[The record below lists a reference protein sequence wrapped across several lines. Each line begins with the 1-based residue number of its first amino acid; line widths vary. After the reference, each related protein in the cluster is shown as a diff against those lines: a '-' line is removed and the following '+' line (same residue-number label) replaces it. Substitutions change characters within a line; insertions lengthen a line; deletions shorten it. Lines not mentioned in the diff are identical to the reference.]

1 MKKKESMMNSKKII
15 SSVSLT
21 TAILATGIISQEA
34 HADSVDTTTTTVS
47 QAQSQ
52 PVTAEQVASAKASYD
67 TNQEAQAQAQ
77 SVVDSKKQALE
88 TAKANTTAAQ
98 DAVAQAE
105 TVTAQATEVNIQSA
119 KEAIPTAEAKVQPA
133 KETVETAKTDV
144 TTKEVSQSQA
154 QEAVN
159 KAQGNVNQAQEAVD
173 EATQIQSEKQAAVDN
188 SAKEAEVAKQGVTNA
203 QATLAEK
210 TSKVSQAKQTVEIAK
225 QNDVNLE
232 ADTKEAEINVE
243 KADKAAQVA
252 KTAVDTAKVKADETA
267 QALKD
272 AEFNHPTHIVMS
284 DEFKQNLKYLL
295 FEAPKDDMSA
305 LSKAVDKVIDSEAAS
320 HKLNKA
326 YFDTFT
332 PDTTGVKYDVE
343 NLPLELQTELSQ
355 YMAYL
360 VNDVRAQLGQPKLV
374 VNTDAIKFASLVAA
388 KYDKNHDPFSGHD
401 MKAINEAAK
410 EMGYWY
416 SKKNTM
422 NPYENLAGGSINS
435 ALKLDDNGNSLY
447 KVGDKVEATKS
458 ELYQLIADN
467 IDNFLYEGERN
478 GSYGHAGSLI
488 TQPSL
493 GLAITLSHTD
503 QGFGEIP
510 MTETHVL
517 LVPEHDLVD
526 FNKKV
531 LDPSKNVP
539 DLVIPDKQ
547 AAEVADRA
555 AQAALVTAT
564 AQAQAAQTRFEQAK
578 ATYDALVATPRQTA
592 DAEAQLATA
601 KAELVNA
608 QTALTNAEQ
617 TLATVTASHA
627 DKVAALDMAKASRD
641 EAVNVLAAAQ
651 SKLAEANQELTQREV
666 ATTVAKAKLAELEQ
680 ALKDAE
686 QAVIDAKATYEQLVS
701 AKANLEAA
709 RQAYAQ
715 AVTAQEAAQ
724 AAYDKAMVVLTNTKA
739 QTALSGTKYTNLKAA
754 YDARIAYEE
763 AQRKSKEEVLRRQA
777 ESDAKAKQVRQDVN
791 GTQYNRVN
799 SNTHVGLPAFISST
813 NEVKTTSFSAAQ
825 VATAKATQAVVNR
838 RGTTDY
844 QAPLPQTGE
853 SDTAVY
859 LLAGLGMLGLSGV
872 TARKRRG

>member
-1 MKKKESMMNSKKII
+1 MNSKKII

-52 PVTAEQVASAKASYD
+52 PVTAEQVASAKA
-67 TNQEAQAQAQ
+67 TFENNQEAQAQAQ
-77 SVVDSKKQALE
+77 SVVDSKKQALD
-88 TAKANTTAAQ
+88 TAKANTTTAQ
-98 DAVAQAE
+98 DAVAKAK
-105 TVTAQATEVNIQSA
+105 TVAALATDTNIQVA

-133 KETVETAKTDV
+133 KEAVETAKTDV

-173 EATQIQSEKQAAVDN
+173 EATQIQSEKQAAVDTN
-188 SAKEAEVAKQGVTNA
+188 AKEVETAKQGVTNA
-203 QATLAEK
+203 QATVAEK
-210 TSKVSQAKQTVEIAK
+210 TDKVSQAGQTVETAK
-225 QNDVNLE
+225 QNDVNLD
-232 ADTKEAEINVE
+232 ADTKEAEINVA
-243 KADKAAQVA
+243 KADQAAQVA

-272 AEFNHPTHIVMS
+272 AEFNHPTHVVMS
-284 DEFKQNLKYLL
+284 DEFKQHFKRYAFGSMSDEALEKAIASEPASRDLNTAYL
-295 FEAPKDDMSA
+295 S
-305 LSKAVDKVIDSEAAS
+305 
-320 HKLNKA
+320 
-326 YFDTFT
+326 TFT
-332 PDTTGVKYDVE
+332 DDTTGQKYDVT
-343 NLPLELQTELSQ
+343 NLPIELQTELSQ
-355 YMAYL
+355 YFAYL
-360 VNDVRAQLGQPKLV
+360 VNDVRQQLGQPKLV
-374 VNTDAIKFASLVAA
+374 VNTDAIKFATLVAE

-401 MKAINEAAK
+401 NKAINEAAK

-416 SKKNTM
+416 NRKNKS
-422 NPYENLAGGSINS
+422 NAYENLAGNS
-435 ALKLDDNGNSLY
+435 PDSAYDLDSNGNSTY
-447 KVGDKVEATKS
+447 KIGDKVELTKS
-458 ELYQLIADN
+458 ELYKLVAENVNGFI
-467 IDNFLYEGERN
+467 YEGSSN
-478 GSYGHAGSLI
+478 GHYGHAISLVK
-488 TQPSL
+488 QPSL
-493 GLAITLSHTD
+493 GIAFTLSHTD
-503 QGFGEIP
+503 FGFGTVP
-510 MTETHVL
+510 MIETHVL
-517 LVPEHDLVD
+517 YTPVHDLVNFD
-526 FNKKV
+526 KKL
-531 LDPSKNVP
+531 LDESKNVP

-578 ATYDALVATPRQTA
+578 AAYDALVATPRQTA
-592 DAEAQLATA
+592 EVEAKLATA
-601 KAELVNA
+601 KAELTNA
-608 QTALTNAEQ
+608 QTALEAAEN
-617 TLATVTASHA
+617 TLSTVTASHA
-627 DKVAALDMAKASRD
+627 DKVTALDMAKATRD
-641 EAVNVLAAAQ
+641 EAVNVLTAAQ
-651 SKLAEANQELTQREV
+651 SKLAEANQELAQREV
-666 ATTVAKAKLAELEQ
+666 ATTVAKAKLTELEQ

-686 QAVIDAKATYEQLVS
+686 QAVIDAKATYEQLVT
-701 AKANLEAA
+701 AKANLATA
-709 RQAYAQ
+709 RQAYTQ

-724 AAYDKAMVVLTNTKA
+724 AAYDKAMVVLTNAKA

-791 GTQYNRVN
+791 GTQSNRVN
-799 SNTHVGLPAFISST
+799 SNTHVGLPEFISST

-825 VATAKATQAVVNR
+825 VATAEATQAVVNR

>member
-1 MKKKESMMNSKKII
+1 MNSKKII

-144 TTKEVSQSQA
+144 TTKEANQSQA
-154 QEAVN
+154 QAAVN
-159 KAQGNVNQAQEAVD
+159 EAQGNVNQAQKAVA
-173 EATQIQSEKQAAVDN
+173 EATQIQSEKQTAVDT
-188 SAKEAEVAKQGVTNA
+188 SAKEVETAKQGVVDA
-203 QATLAEK
+203 QATVAEK
-210 TSKVSQAKQTVEIAK
+210 TDKVSQAGQTVETAK
-225 QNDVNLE
+225 QNDVNLD

-243 KADKAAQVA
+243 KADQAAQVA
-252 KTAVDTAKVKADETA
+252 KSEVATAKAKADETA

-272 AEFNHPTHIVMS
+272 AEFNHPTHVVMT
-284 DEFKQNLKYLL
+284 DEFKNNLKQYVFGSLSG
-295 FEAPKDDMSA
+295 EALNDLVTKTIA
-305 LSKAVDKVIDSEAAS
+305 SEDES
-320 HKLNKA
+320 RKLNA
-326 YFDTFT
+326 DYLSTFT
-332 PDTTGVKYDVE
+332 PDTTGQKYDVT
-343 NLPLELQTELSQ
+343 NIPLELQTELSQ
-355 YMAYL
+355 YFAYL
-360 VNDVRAQLGQPKLV
+360 VNDVRQQLGQPKLV
-374 VNTDAIKFASLVAA
+374 VNTDTIKFATSVAE

-401 MKAINEAAK
+401 NKAINEAAK

-416 SKKNTM
+416 NRNNTT
-422 NPYENLAGGSINS
+422 NAYENLSGNIPDS
-435 ALKLDDNGNSLY
+435 AYDLDSDGNSTY
-447 KVGDKVEATKS
+447 KIGDKVELTKS
-458 ELYQLIADN
+458 DLYKLVAENVNQFI
-467 IDNFLYEGERN
+467 YEGRSN
-478 GSYGHAGSLI
+478 GHYGHAI
-488 TQPSL
+488 AMVTQPSV
-493 GLAITLSHTD
+493 GISFTVAHPD
-503 QGFGEIP
+503 EGFGTVP
-510 MTETHVL
+510 MIETHVL
-517 LVPEHDLVD
+517 CTPLTDKRTGGPL
-526 FNKKV
+526 
-531 LDPSKNVP
+531 LDASKNVP

-578 ATYDALVATPRQTA
+578 AAYDALVATPRQTA
-592 DAEAQLATA
+592 DAEAKLATA
-601 KAELVNA
+601 KAELTNA
-608 QTALTNAEQ
+608 QTALANAEQ

-627 DKVAALDMAKASRD
+627 DKVTALDMAKATRD
-641 EAVNVLAAAQ
+641 EAVNVLTAAQ
-651 SKLAEANQELTQREV
+651 SKLAEANQELAQREV
-666 ATTVAKAKLAELEQ
+666 ATTVAKAKLTELEQ

-686 QAVIDAKATYEQLVS
+686 QAVIDAKATYEQLVT
-701 AKANLEAA
+701 AKANLATA
-709 RQAYAQ
+709 RQAYTQ

-724 AAYDKAMVVLTNTKA
+724 AAYDKAMVVLTNAKA

-791 GTQYNRVN
+791 GTQSNRVN
-799 SNTHVGLPAFISST
+799 SNTHVGLPEFISST

-825 VATAKATQAVVNR
+825 VATAEATQAVVNR

>member
-1 MKKKESMMNSKKII
+1 MNSKKII

-144 TTKEVSQSQA
+144 TTKEANQSQA
-154 QEAVN
+154 QAAVN
-159 KAQGNVNQAQEAVD
+159 EAQGNVNQAQKAVA
-173 EATQIQSEKQAAVDN
+173 EATQIQSEKQTAVDT
-188 SAKEAEVAKQGVTNA
+188 SAKEVETAKQGVVDA
-203 QATLAEK
+203 QATVAEK
-210 TSKVSQAKQTVEIAK
+210 TDKVSQAGQTVETAK
-225 QNDVNLE
+225 QNDVNLD

-243 KADKAAQVA
+243 KADQAAQVA
-252 KTAVDTAKVKADETA
+252 KSEVATAKAKADETA

-272 AEFNHPTHIVMS
+272 AEFNHPTHVVMS
-284 DEFKQNLKYLL
+284 DEFKQHFKQYAFGSMSDEALEKAIASEPASRDLNTAYL
-295 FEAPKDDMSA
+295 S
-305 LSKAVDKVIDSEAAS
+305 
-320 HKLNKA
+320 
-326 YFDTFT
+326 TFT
-332 PDTTGVKYDVE
+332 DDTTGQKYDVT
-343 NLPLELQTELSQ
+343 NLPIELQTELSQ
-355 YMAYL
+355 YFAYL
-360 VNDVRAQLGQPKLV
+360 VNDVRQQLGQPKLV
-374 VNTDAIKFASLVAA
+374 VNTDAIKFATLVAE

-401 MKAINEAAK
+401 NKAINEAAK

-416 SKKNTM
+416 NRKNKS
-422 NPYENLAGGSINS
+422 NAYENLAGNS
-435 ALKLDDNGNSLY
+435 PDSAYDLDSNGNSTY
-447 KVGDKVEATKS
+447 KIGDKVELTKS
-458 ELYQLIADN
+458 ELYKLIAEN
-467 IDNFLYEGERN
+467 VSRFIYEGGSN
-478 GSYGHAGSLI
+478 GHYGHADSLI

-493 GLAITLSHTD
+493 GISFTLSHTD
-503 QGFGEIP
+503 FGFGTVP
-510 MTETHVL
+510 MIETHVL
-517 LVPEHDLVD
+517 YTPVHDLVNFD
-526 FNKKV
+526 KKL
-531 LDPSKNVP
+531 LDESKNVP

-578 ATYDALVATPRQTA
+578 AAYDALVATPRQTA
-592 DAEAQLATA
+592 EVEAKLATA
-601 KAELVNA
+601 KAELTNA
-608 QTALTNAEQ
+608 QTALEAAEN
-617 TLATVTASHA
+617 TLSTVTASHA
-627 DKVAALDMAKASRD
+627 DKVTALDMAKATRD
-641 EAVNVLAAAQ
+641 EAVNVLTAAQ
-651 SKLAEANQELTQREV
+651 SKLAEANQELAQREV
-666 ATTVAKAKLAELEQ
+666 ATTVAKAKLTELEQ

-686 QAVIDAKATYEQLVS
+686 QAVIDAKATYEQLVT
-701 AKANLEAA
+701 AKANLATA
-709 RQAYAQ
+709 RQAYTQ

-724 AAYDKAMVVLTNTKA
+724 AAYDKAMVVLTNAKA

-791 GTQYNRVN
+791 GTQSNRVN
-799 SNTHVGLPAFISST
+799 SNTHVGLPEFISST

-825 VATAKATQAVVNR
+825 VATAEATQAVVNR

>member
-1 MKKKESMMNSKKII
+1 MNSKKII

-105 TVTAQATEVNIQSA
+105 TVTAQATEANIQSA

-144 TTKEVSQSQA
+144 TTKEANQSQA
-154 QEAVN
+154 QAAVN
-159 KAQGNVNQAQEAVD
+159 EAQGNVNQAQKAVA
-173 EATQIQSEKQAAVDN
+173 EATQIQSEKQTAVDT
-188 SAKEAEVAKQGVTNA
+188 SAKEVETAKQGVVDA
-203 QATLAEK
+203 QATVAEK
-210 TSKVSQAKQTVEIAK
+210 TDKVSQAGQTVETAK
-225 QNDVNLE
+225 QNDVNLD

-243 KADKAAQVA
+243 KADQAAQVA
-252 KTAVDTAKVKADETA
+252 KSEVATAKADETA

-272 AEFNHPTHIVMS
+272 AEFNHPTHVVMT
-284 DEFKQNLKYLL
+284 DEFKNNLKQYVFGSLSG
-295 FEAPKDDMSA
+295 EALNDLVTKTIA
-305 LSKAVDKVIDSEAAS
+305 SEDES
-320 HKLNKA
+320 RKLNA
-326 YFDTFT
+326 DYLSTFT
-332 PDTTGVKYDVE
+332 PDTTGQKYDVT
-343 NLPLELQTELSQ
+343 NIPLELQTELSQ
-355 YMAYL
+355 YFAYL
-360 VNDVRAQLGQPKLV
+360 VNDVRQQLGTSKLV
-374 VNTDAIKFASLVAA
+374 VNTDAIKFATLVAE

-401 MKAINEAAK
+401 NKAINEAAK

-416 SKKNTM
+416 NRKNQG
-422 NPYENLAGGSINS
+422 NAYENLT
-435 ALKLDDNGNSLY
+435 GNSPDSAYNLDSDGNSTY
-447 KVGDKVEATKS
+447 KIGDKVELTKS
-458 ELYQLIADN
+458 ELYKLIAEN
-467 IDNFLYEGERN
+467 VSRFIYEGGSN
-478 GSYGHAGSLI
+478 GHYGHADSLI

-493 GLAITLSHTD
+493 GISFTLSHTD
-503 QGFGEIP
+503 FGFGTVP
-510 MTETHVL
+510 MIETHVL
-517 LVPEHDLVD
+517 YTPVHDLVNFD
-526 FNKKV
+526 KKL
-531 LDPSKNVP
+531 LDESKNVP

-578 ATYDALVATPRQTA
+578 AAYDALVATPRQTA
-592 DAEAQLATA
+592 EVEAKLATA
-601 KAELVNA
+601 KAELTNA
-608 QTALTNAEQ
+608 QTALEAAEN
-617 TLATVTASHA
+617 TLSTVTASHA

-724 AAYDKAMVVLTNTKA
+724 AAYDKAMVVLTNAKA

>member
-1 MKKKESMMNSKKII
+1 MNSKKII

-105 TVTAQATEVNIQSA
+105 TVTAQATEANIQSA

-144 TTKEVSQSQA
+144 TTKEANQSQA
-154 QEAVN
+154 QAAVN
-159 KAQGNVNQAQEAVD
+159 EAQGNVNQAQKAVA
-173 EATQIQSEKQAAVDN
+173 EATQIQSEKQTAVDT
-188 SAKEAEVAKQGVTNA
+188 SAKEVETAKQGVVDA
-203 QATLAEK
+203 QATVAEK
-210 TSKVSQAKQTVEIAK
+210 TDKVSQAGQTVETAK
-225 QNDVNLE
+225 QNDVNLD

-243 KADKAAQVA
+243 KADQAAQVA
-252 KTAVDTAKVKADETA
+252 KSEVATAKAKADETA

-272 AEFNHPTHIVMS
+272 AEFNHPTHVVMT
-284 DEFKQNLKYLL
+284 DEFKNNLKQYVFGSLSG
-295 FEAPKDDMSA
+295 EALNDLVTKTIA
-305 LSKAVDKVIDSEAAS
+305 SEDES
-320 HKLNKA
+320 RKLNA
-326 YFDTFT
+326 DYLSTFT
-332 PDTTGVKYDVE
+332 PDTTGQKYDVT
-343 NLPLELQTELSQ
+343 NIPLELQTELSQ
-355 YMAYL
+355 YFAYL
-360 VNDVRAQLGQPKLV
+360 VNDVRQQLGQPKLV
-374 VNTDAIKFASLVAA
+374 VNTDAIKFATLVAE

-401 MKAINEAAK
+401 NKAINEAAK

-416 SKKNTM
+416 NRKNKS
-422 NPYENLAGGSINS
+422 NAYENLAGNS
-435 ALKLDDNGNSLY
+435 PDSAYDLDSNGNSTY
-447 KVGDKVEATKS
+447 KIGDKVELTKS
-458 ELYQLIADN
+458 ELYKLVAENVNGFI
-467 IDNFLYEGERN
+467 YEGSSN
-478 GSYGHAGSLI
+478 GHYGHAISLVK
-488 TQPSL
+488 QPSL
-493 GLAITLSHTD
+493 GIAFTLSHTD
-503 QGFGEIP
+503 FGFGTVP
-510 MTETHVL
+510 MIETHVL
-517 LVPEHDLVD
+517 YTPVHDLVNFD
-526 FNKKV
+526 KKL
-531 LDPSKNVP
+531 LDESKNVP
-539 DLVIPDKQ
+539 DLAIPDKQ

-592 DAEAQLATA
+592 EAEAKLVTA
-601 KAELVNA
+601 KAELANA
-608 QTALTNAEQ
+608 QTALETSEN

>member
-1 MKKKESMMNSKKII
+1 MKKESMMNSKKII

-52 PVTAEQVASAKASYD
+52 PVTAEQVASAKA
-67 TNQEAQAQAQ
+67 TFENNQEAQAQAQ
-77 SVVDSKKQALE
+77 SVVDSKKQALD
-88 TAKANTTAAQ
+88 TAKANTTTAQ
-98 DAVAQAE
+98 DAVAKAK
-105 TVTAQATEVNIQSA
+105 TVAALATDTNIQVA

-133 KETVETAKTDV
+133 KEAVETAKTDV

-173 EATQIQSEKQAAVDN
+173 EATQIQSEKQAAVDTN
-188 SAKEAEVAKQGVTNA
+188 AKEVETAKQGVTNA
-203 QATLAEK
+203 QATVAEK
-210 TSKVSQAKQTVEIAK
+210 TDKVSQAGQTVETAK
-225 QNDVNLE
+225 QNDVNLD
-232 ADTKEAEINVE
+232 ADTKEAEINVA
-243 KADKAAQVA
+243 KADQAAQVA

-272 AEFNHPTHIVMS
+272 AEFNHPTHVVMS
-284 DEFKQNLKYLL
+284 DEFKQHFKRYAFGSMSDEALEKAIASEPASRDLNTAYL
-295 FEAPKDDMSA
+295 S
-305 LSKAVDKVIDSEAAS
+305 
-320 HKLNKA
+320 
-326 YFDTFT
+326 TFT
-332 PDTTGVKYDVE
+332 DDTTGQKYDVT
-343 NLPLELQTELSQ
+343 NLPIELQTELSQ
-355 YMAYL
+355 YFAYL
-360 VNDVRAQLGQPKLV
+360 VNDVRQQLGQPKLV
-374 VNTDAIKFASLVAA
+374 VNTDAIKFATLVAE

-401 MKAINEAAK
+401 NKAINEAAK

-416 SKKNTM
+416 NRKNKS
-422 NPYENLAGGSINS
+422 NAYENLAGNS
-435 ALKLDDNGNSLY
+435 PDSAYDLDSNGNSTY
-447 KVGDKVEATKS
+447 KIGDKVELTKS
-458 ELYQLIADN
+458 ELYKLVAENVNGFI
-467 IDNFLYEGERN
+467 YEGSSN
-478 GSYGHAGSLI
+478 GHYGHAISLVK
-488 TQPSL
+488 QPSL
-493 GLAITLSHTD
+493 GIAFTLSHTD
-503 QGFGEIP
+503 FGFGTVP
-510 MTETHVL
+510 MIETHVL
-517 LVPEHDLVD
+517 YTPVHDLVNFD
-526 FNKKV
+526 KKL
-531 LDPSKNVP
+531 LDESKNVP
-539 DLVIPDKQ
+539 DLAIPDKQ

-592 DAEAQLATA
+592 EAEAKLVTA
-601 KAELVNA
+601 KAELANA
-608 QTALTNAEQ
+608 QTALETSEN

-724 AAYDKAMVVLTNTKA
+724 AAYDKAMVVLTNAKA
-739 QTALSGTKYTNLKAA
+739 QTALSGTKYTNLKVA

>member
-1 MKKKESMMNSKKII
+1 MNSKKII

-21 TAILATGIISQEA
+21 TAIFATGIISQEA

-47 QAQSQ
+47 QSQSQ

-67 TNQEAQAQAQ
+67 MNQDAQAKAQ
-77 SVVDSKKQALE
+77 SVVDSKKQALD
-88 TAKANTTAAQ
+88 TAKANTTTAQ

-105 TVTAQATEVNIQSA
+105 TAAAQATDVNIQAA

-133 KETVETAKTDV
+133 KEAVETAKTDV
-144 TTKEVSQSQA
+144 TTKEASQSQA

-159 KAQGNVNQAQEAVD
+159 EAQGNVNQAQKAVA
-173 EATQIQSEKQAAVDN
+173 EATQIQSEKQTAVDT
-188 SAKEAEVAKQGVTNA
+188 SAKEVETAKQGVVNA

-210 TSKVSQAKQTVEIAK
+210 TSKVSQAKQSVETAK
-225 QNDVNLE
+225 QNDAKLD
-232 ADTKEAEINVE
+232 ADIKAADINAE
-243 KADKAAQVA
+243 KAYQTAQVA
-252 KTAVDTAKVKADETA
+252 KSNVDSAKTKADETA
-267 QALKD
+267 QVLKD
-272 AEFNHPTHIVMS
+272 ANRPTHIVMS
-284 DEFKQNLKYLL
+284 DEFKQNLKDLL
-295 FEAPKDDMSA
+295 FGSPSRDLAT
-305 LSKAVDKVIDSEAAS
+305 LSKAVDKVIDSEAES

-374 VNTDAIKFASLVAA
+374 VNTDAIKFATLVAE

-401 MKAINEAAK
+401 NKAINEAAK

-416 SKKNTM
+416 NRKNKT
-422 NPYENLAGGSINS
+422 NAYENLT
-435 ALKLDDNGNSLY
+435 GNSPDSAYNLDSDGNSTY
-447 KVGDKVEATKS
+447 KIGDKVELTKS
-458 ELYQLIADN
+458 ELYKLIAEN
-467 IDNFLYEGERN
+467 VSRFIYEGGSN
-478 GSYGHAGSLI
+478 GHYGHAASLI
-488 TQPSL
+488 KQPSL
-493 GLAITLSHTD
+493 GISFTLSHTD
-503 QGFGEIP
+503 LGFGTVP
-510 MTETHVL
+510 MIETHVL
-517 LVPEHDLVD
+517 YTPVHDIVD
-526 FNKKV
+526 FDKKL
-531 LDPSKNVP
+531 LDESKNVP
-539 DLVIPDKQ
+539 DLKIPDKQ

-564 AQAQAAQTRFEQAK
+564 AKAQAAQTLFEQAK
-578 ATYDALVATPRQTA
+578 AVYDALVATPRQTA
-592 DAEAQLATA
+592 EAEAKLATA

-627 DKVAALDMAKASRD
+627 EKVAVLDMAKVSRD
-641 EAVNVLAAAQ
+641 EAVNVLTAAQ
-651 SKLAEANQELTQREV
+651 SKLAEANQELAQREV
-666 ATTVAKAKLAELEQ
+666 ATTTAKAKLTELEQ

-686 QAVIDAKATYEQLVS
+686 QAVINAKATYEQLVT

-715 AVTAQEAAQ
+715 AVTAQEVAQ
-724 AAYDKAMVVLTNTKA
+724 AAYDKAMVVLTNAKA

-763 AQRKSKEEVLRRQA
+763 AQRKAKEEALRRQA
-777 ESDAKAKQVRQDVN
+777 ERDAKAKQVRQDVN
-791 GTQYNRVN
+791 GTQSNRVN
-799 SNTHVGLPAFISST
+799 SSTHVGLPAFMSST

-825 VATAKATQAVVNR
+825 VATAEATQAVVNR

-853 SDTAVY
+853 SGTAVY
-859 LLAGLGMLGLSGV
+859 LLAGLGMLGLAGV

>member
-1 MKKKESMMNSKKII
+1 MNSKKII

-21 TAILATGIISQEA
+21 TAIFATGIISQEA

-47 QAQSQ
+47 QSQSQ

-67 TNQEAQAQAQ
+67 MNQDAQAKAQ
-77 SVVDSKKQALE
+77 SVVDSKKQALD
-88 TAKANTTAAQ
+88 TAKANTTTAQ

-105 TVTAQATEVNIQSA
+105 TAAAQATDVNIQAA

-133 KETVETAKTDV
+133 KEAVETAKTDV
-144 TTKEVSQSQA
+144 TTKEASQSQA

-159 KAQGNVNQAQEAVD
+159 EAQGNVNQAQKAVA
-173 EATQIQSEKQAAVDN
+173 EATQIQSEKQTAVDT
-188 SAKEAEVAKQGVTNA
+188 SAKEVETAKQGVVNA

-210 TSKVSQAKQTVEIAK
+210 TSKVSQAKQSVETAK
-225 QNDVNLE
+225 QNDAKLD
-232 ADTKEAEINVE
+232 ADIKAADINAE
-243 KADKAAQVA
+243 KAYQTAQVA
-252 KTAVDTAKVKADETA
+252 KSNVDSAKTKADETA
-267 QALKD
+267 QVLKD
-272 AEFNHPTHIVMS
+272 ANRPTHIVMS
-284 DEFKQNLKYLL
+284 DEFKQNLKDLL
-295 FEAPKDDMSA
+295 FGSPSRDLAT
-305 LSKAVDKVIDSEAAS
+305 LSKAVDKVIDSEAES

-422 NPYENLAGGSINS
+422 NRYENLAGGSINS
-435 ALKLDDNGNSLY
+435 AFKLDDDGNSLY

-578 ATYDALVATPRQTA
+578 AAYDALVATPRQTA
-592 DAEAQLATA
+592 EAEAKLVTA
-601 KAELVNA
+601 KAELANA
-608 QTALTNAEQ
+608 QTALEVAEN
-617 TLATVTASHA
+617 TLTTVTASHA

-641 EAVNVLAAAQ
+641 EAVNALTAAQ
-651 SKLAEANQELTQREV
+651 NKLGVANQELAQRET

-680 ALKDAE
+680 AVKDAE
-686 QAVIDAKATYEQLVS
+686 QAVINAKATYEQLVT
-701 AKANLEAA
+701 AKVNLEIA

-724 AAYDKAMVVLTNTKA
+724 DAYDKAMVVLTNAKA

-763 AQRKSKEEVLRRQA
+763 AQRKAKEEALRRQA
-777 ESDAKAKQVRQDVN
+777 ESDAKAKQVRQDMN
-791 GTQYNRVN
+791 GTQSNRVN

-825 VATAKATQAVVNR
+825 VATAEATQAVVNR

-853 SDTAVY
+853 SGTAVY
-859 LLAGLGMLGLSGV
+859 LLAGLGMLGLAGV

>member
-1 MKKKESMMNSKKII
+1 MNSKKII

-21 TAILATGIISQEA
+21 TAIFATGIISQEA

-47 QAQSQ
+47 QSQSQ

-67 TNQEAQAQAQ
+67 MNQDAQAKAQ
-77 SVVDSKKQALE
+77 SVVDSKKQALD
-88 TAKANTTAAQ
+88 TAKANTTTAQ

-105 TVTAQATEVNIQSA
+105 TAAAQATDVNIQAA

-133 KETVETAKTDV
+133 KEAVETAKTDV
-144 TTKEVSQSQA
+144 TTKEASQSQA

-159 KAQGNVNQAQEAVD
+159 EAQGNVNQAQKAVA
-173 EATQIQSEKQAAVDN
+173 EATQIQSEKQTAVDT
-188 SAKEAEVAKQGVTNA
+188 SAKEVETAKQGVVNA

-210 TSKVSQAKQTVEIAK
+210 TSKVSQAKQSVETAK
-225 QNDVNLE
+225 QNDAKLD
-232 ADTKEAEINVE
+232 ADIKAADINAE
-243 KADKAAQVA
+243 KAYQTAQVA
-252 KTAVDTAKVKADETA
+252 KSNVDSAKTKADETA
-267 QALKD
+267 QVLKD
-272 AEFNHPTHIVMS
+272 ANRPTHIVMS
-284 DEFKQNLKYLL
+284 DEFKQNLKDLL
-295 FEAPKDDMSA
+295 FGSPSRDLAT
-305 LSKAVDKVIDSEAAS
+305 LSKAVDKVIDSEAES

-374 VNTDAIKFASLVAA
+374 VNTDAIKFATLVAE
-388 KYDKNHDPFSGHD
+388 KYDKNHDPYSGHD
-401 MKAINEAAK
+401 NKAINEAAK

-422 NPYENLAGGSINS
+422 NRYENLAGGSINS
-435 ALKLDDNGNSLY
+435 AFKLDDDGNSLY

-578 ATYDALVATPRQTA
+578 AAYDALVATPRQTA
-592 DAEAQLATA
+592 EAEAKLVTA
-601 KAELVNA
+601 KAELANA
-608 QTALTNAEQ
+608 QTALEVAEN

-641 EAVNVLAAAQ
+641 EAVNALTAAQ
-651 SKLAEANQELTQREV
+651 NKLGVANQELAQRET

-680 ALKDAE
+680 AVKDAE
-686 QAVIDAKATYEQLVS
+686 QAVINAKATYEQLVT
-701 AKANLEAA
+701 AKVNLEIA

-724 AAYDKAMVVLTNTKA
+724 DAYDKAMVVLTNAKA

-763 AQRKSKEEVLRRQA
+763 AQRKAKEEALRRQA
-777 ESDAKAKQVRQDVN
+777 ESDAKAKQVRQDMN
-791 GTQYNRVN
+791 GTQSNRVN

-838 RGTTDY
+838 RGSTGY

-853 SDTAVY
+853 ADTAVY
-859 LLAGLGMLGLSGV
+859 LLAGLGMLGLAGV

>member
-1 MKKKESMMNSKKII
+1 MNSKKII

-21 TAILATGIISQEA
+21 TAILATGILSQEA

-77 SVVDSKKQALE
+77 SVVDSKKQALD
-88 TAKANTTAAQ
+88 TAKANTTTAQ
-98 DAVAQAE
+98 DAVAKAE
-105 TVTAQATEVNIQSA
+105 AAAASATDTNIQVA
-119 KEAIPTAEAKVQPA
+119 KEAIPTAEAKVQSA
-133 KETVETAKTDV
+133 KEAVETAKTDV
-144 TTKEVSQSQA
+144 TTKEASQSQA

-173 EATQIQSEKQAAVDN
+173 EATQIQSEKQAVVDK
-188 SAKEAEVAKQGVTNA
+188 SAKEVEVAKQGVTNA

-210 TSKVSQAKQTVEIAK
+210 TSKVSQAKQSVETAK
-225 QNDVNLE
+225 QNDAKLD
-232 ADTKEAEINVE
+232 ADIKAADINAE
-243 KADKAAQVA
+243 KAYQTAQVA
-252 KTAVDTAKVKADETA
+252 KSNVDAAKTKADETA
-267 QALKD
+267 QVLKD
-272 AEFNHPTHIVMS
+272 ANRPTHIVMS
-284 DEFKQNLKYLL
+284 DEFKQNLKDLL
-295 FEAPKDDMSA
+295 FGSPSRDLAT
-305 LSKAVDKVIDSEAAS
+305 LSKAVDKVIDSEAES

-416 SKKNTM
+416 RKKNDA

-435 ALKLDDNGNSLY
+435 TFKLDDDGNSLY

-458 ELYQLIADN
+458 ELYNLIADN
-467 IDNFLYEGERN
+467 IDNFVYEGEAN
-478 GSYGHAGSLI
+478 GSYSHVGSLVK
-488 TQPSL
+488 QPSL
-493 GLAITLSHTD
+493 GLALTLSHTD
-503 QGFGEIP
+503 QGFGELP
-510 MTETHVL
+510 MVETHVL
-517 LVPEHDLVD
+517 FTPVTDYAD
-526 FNKKV
+526 SNKKL
-531 LDPSKNVP
+531 LDSSKNVP

-578 ATYDALVATPRQTA
+578 AAYDELVATPRQTA
-592 DAEAQLATA
+592 DAEAKLATA

-608 QTALTNAEQ
+608 QTALEAAEN

-641 EAVNVLAAAQ
+641 EAVNALTAVQ
-651 SKLAEANQELTQREV
+651 NKLDVANQELAQHET

-680 ALKDAE
+680 AMKDAE
-686 QAVIDAKATYEQLVS
+686 QAVIDTKATYEQLVK
-701 AKANLEAA
+701 AKANLKTA
-709 RQAYAQ
+709 RQAYAK
-715 AVTAQEAAQ
+715 VVAAQ
-724 AAYDKAMVVLTNTKA
+724 DAAQVAYDKAIVALTNAKA

-763 AQRKSKEEVLRRQA
+763 AQRKAKEEALRRQA
-777 ESDAKAKQVRQDVN
+777 ERDAKAKQVRQGVN
-791 GTQYNRVN
+791 GTQSNRVN
-799 SNTHVGLPAFISST
+799 SSKYVGVQTFMSST
-813 NEVKTTSFSAAQ
+813 NEVHTTSFSAAQ

-859 LLAGLGMLGLSGV
+859 LLAGLSMLGLAGV

>member
-1 MKKKESMMNSKKII
+1 MKKESMMNSKKII

-105 TVTAQATEVNIQSA
+105 TVTAQATEANIQSA

-144 TTKEVSQSQA
+144 TTKEANQSQA
-154 QEAVN
+154 QAAVN
-159 KAQGNVNQAQEAVD
+159 EAQGNVNQAQKAVA
-173 EATQIQSEKQAAVDN
+173 EATQIQSEKQTAVDT
-188 SAKEAEVAKQGVTNA
+188 SAKE
-203 QATLAEK
+203 
-210 TSKVSQAKQTVEIAK
+210 VETAK
-225 QNDVNLE
+225 QNDVNLD

-243 KADKAAQVA
+243 KADQAAQVA
-252 KTAVDTAKVKADETA
+252 KSEVATAKAKADETA

-272 AEFNHPTHIVMS
+272 AEFNHPTHVVMT
-284 DEFKQNLKYLL
+284 DEFKNNLKQYVFGSLSG
-295 FEAPKDDMSA
+295 EALNDLVTKTIA
-305 LSKAVDKVIDSEAAS
+305 SEDES
-320 HKLNKA
+320 RKLNA
-326 YFDTFT
+326 DYLSTFT
-332 PDTTGVKYDVE
+332 PDTTGQKYDVT
-343 NLPLELQTELSQ
+343 NIPLELQTELSQ
-355 YMAYL
+355 YFAYL
-360 VNDVRAQLGQPKLV
+360 VNDVRQQLGTSKLV
-374 VNTDAIKFASLVAA
+374 VNTDAIKFATLVAE

-401 MKAINEAAK
+401 NKAINEAAK

-416 SKKNTM
+416 NRKNQG
-422 NPYENLAGGSINS
+422 NAYENLT
-435 ALKLDDNGNSLY
+435 GNSPDSAYNLDSDGNSTY
-447 KVGDKVEATKS
+447 KIGDKVELTKS
-458 ELYQLIADN
+458 ELYKLIAEN
-467 IDNFLYEGERN
+467 VSRFIYEGGSN
-478 GSYGHAGSLI
+478 GHYGHADSLI

-493 GLAITLSHTD
+493 GISFTLSHTD
-503 QGFGEIP
+503 FGFGTVP
-510 MTETHVL
+510 MIETHVL
-517 LVPEHDLVD
+517 YTPVHDLVNFD
-526 FNKKV
+526 KKL
-531 LDPSKNVP
+531 LDESKNVP

-578 ATYDALVATPRQTA
+578 AAYDALVATPRQTA
-592 DAEAQLATA
+592 EVEAKLATA
-601 KAELVNA
+601 KAELTNA
-608 QTALTNAEQ
+608 QTALEAAEN
-617 TLATVTASHA
+617 TLSTVTASHA
-627 DKVAALDMAKASRD
+627 DKVTALDMAKATRD
-641 EAVNVLAAAQ
+641 EAVNVLTAAQ
-651 SKLAEANQELTQREV
+651 SKLAEANQELAQREV
-666 ATTVAKAKLAELEQ
+666 ATTVAKAKLTELEQ

-686 QAVIDAKATYEQLVS
+686 QAVIDAKATYEQLVT
-701 AKANLEAA
+701 AKANLATA
-709 RQAYAQ
+709 RQAYTQ

-724 AAYDKAMVVLTNTKA
+724 AAYDKAMVVLTNAKA

-791 GTQYNRVN
+791 GTQSNRVN
-799 SNTHVGLPAFISST
+799 SNTHVGLPEFISST

-825 VATAKATQAVVNR
+825 VATAEATQAVVNR

>member
-1 MKKKESMMNSKKII
+1 MNSKKII

-67 TNQEAQAQAQ
+67 TNQEAQVKAQ

-144 TTKEVSQSQA
+144 TTKEANQSQA
-154 QEAVN
+154 QAAVN
-159 KAQGNVNQAQEAVD
+159 EAQGNVNQAQKAVA
-173 EATQIQSEKQAAVDN
+173 EATQIQSEKQTAVDT
-188 SAKEAEVAKQGVTNA
+188 SAKEVETAKQGVVDA
-203 QATLAEK
+203 QATVAEK
-210 TSKVSQAKQTVEIAK
+210 TDKVSQAGQTVETAK
-225 QNDVNLE
+225 QNDVNLD

-243 KADKAAQVA
+243 KADQAAQVA
-252 KTAVDTAKVKADETA
+252 KSEVATAKAKADETA

-272 AEFNHPTHIVMS
+272 AEFNHPTHVVMT
-284 DEFKQNLKYLL
+284 DEFKNNLKQYVFGSLSG
-295 FEAPKDDMSA
+295 EALNDLVTKTIA
-305 LSKAVDKVIDSEAAS
+305 SEDES
-320 HKLNKA
+320 RKLNA
-326 YFDTFT
+326 DYLSTFT
-332 PDTTGVKYDVE
+332 PDTTGQKYDVT
-343 NLPLELQTELSQ
+343 NIPLELQTELSQ
-355 YMAYL
+355 YFAYL
-360 VNDVRAQLGQPKLV
+360 VNDVRQQLGTSKLV
-374 VNTDAIKFASLVAA
+374 VNTDAIKFATLVAE

-401 MKAINEAAK
+401 NKAINEAAK

-416 SKKNTM
+416 NRKNQG
-422 NPYENLAGGSINS
+422 NAYENLT
-435 ALKLDDNGNSLY
+435 GNSPDSAYNLDSDGNSTY
-447 KVGDKVEATKS
+447 KIGDKVELTKS
-458 ELYQLIADN
+458 ELYKLIAEN
-467 IDNFLYEGERN
+467 VNGFIYEGSSN
-478 GSYGHAGSLI
+478 GHYGHAISLVK
-488 TQPSL
+488 QPSL
-493 GLAITLSHTD
+493 GIAFTLSHTD
-503 QGFGEIP
+503 FGFGTVP
-510 MTETHVL
+510 MIETHVL
-517 LVPEHDLVD
+517 YTPLTDKRTGGPL
-526 FNKKV
+526 
-531 LDPSKNVP
+531 LDESKNVP

-555 AQAALVTAT
+555 AQASLVTAT

-578 ATYDALVATPRQTA
+578 AAYDALVATPRQTA
-592 DAEAQLATA
+592 EAEAKLATA
-601 KAELVNA
+601 KAELTNA
-608 QTALTNAEQ
+608 QTALANAEQ
-617 TLATVTASHA
+617 TLATVTASYA
-627 DKVAALDMAKASRD
+627 DKVATLDMAKASRD
-641 EAVNVLAAAQ
+641 EAVNVLTAAQ
-651 SKLAEANQELTQREV
+651 SKLAEANQELAQREV
-666 ATTVAKAKLAELEQ
+666 ATTTAKAKLAELEQ

-701 AKANLEAA
+701 AKANLETA

-715 AVTAQEAAQ
+715 AVTAQEVAQ
-724 AAYDKAMVVLTNTKA
+724 AAYDKAMVVLTNAKA

-763 AQRKSKEEVLRRQA
+763 AQRKAKEEAIHRQA
-777 ESDAKAKQVRQDVN
+777 ERDAKAKQVRQDVK
-791 GTQYNRVN
+791 GTQSNRVN
-799 SNTHVGLPAFISST
+799 SNTHIGLPAFMSST

-844 QAPLPQTGE
+844 QAPLLQTGE

>member
-1 MKKKESMMNSKKII
+1 MNSKKII
-15 SSVSLT
+15 SSVSLA
-21 TAILATGIISQEA
+21 TAVLATGIISQEA
-34 HADSVDTTTTTVS
+34 HADSVDTTTTTAS
-47 QAQSQ
+47 QAQPQ
-52 PVTAEQVASAKASYD
+52 LVTAEQVVSAKA
-67 TNQEAQAQAQ
+67 TFENNQEAQAQAQ
-77 SVVDSKKQALE
+77 SVVDSKKQALD
-88 TAKANTTAAQ
+88 TAKANTTTAQ
-98 DAVAQAE
+98 DAVAKAE
-105 TVTAQATEVNIQSA
+105 TAAASATDTNIQVA
-119 KEAIPTAEAKVQPA
+119 KEAIPTAEAKVQAA
-133 KETVETAKTDV
+133 KEAVETAKTDV
-144 TTKEVSQSQA
+144 ATKEASQSQA

-173 EATQIQSEKQAAVDN
+173 EATQIQSEKQAAVDK
-188 SAKEAEVAKQGVTNA
+188 SAKEVEVAKQGVTNA
-203 QATLAEK
+203 QTTLAEK
-210 TSKVSQAKQTVEIAK
+210 TSKVSQAKQSVETAK
-225 QNDVNLE
+225 QNDAKLD
-232 ADTKEAEINVE
+232 ADTKAADINAE
-243 KADKAAQVA
+243 KAYQAAQVA
-252 KTAVDTAKVKADETA
+252 KSDVDAAKTKADETA
-267 QALKD
+267 QVLKD
-272 AEFNHPTHIVMS
+272 ANRPTHIVMS
-284 DEFKQNLKYLL
+284 DEFKQNLKYLF

-305 LSKAVDKVIDSEAAS
+305 LSKAVDKVIDSEAES

-422 NPYENLAGGSINS
+422 NAYENLAGGYINS
-435 ALKLDDNGNSLY
+435 AFKLDDDGNSLY

-503 QGFGEIP
+503 QGFGEVP

-578 ATYDALVATPRQTA
+578 AAYDALVATPRQTA
-592 DAEAQLATA
+592 EAEAKLATA
-601 KAELVNA
+601 KAELANA
-608 QTALTNAEQ
+608 QTALETAEN

-627 DKVAALDMAKASRD
+627 DKVAALNMVKASRD
-641 EAVNVLAAAQ
+641 EAVNALTEAQ
-651 SKLAEANQELTQREV
+651 NKLDVANQELAQRET
-666 ATTVAKAKLAELEQ
+666 ATTVAKAKLHEVEQ
-680 ALKDAE
+680 AVKDAE
-686 QAVIDAKATYEQLVS
+686 QAVIDAKATYEQLVK
-701 AKANLEAA
+701 AKANLETA
-709 RQAYAQ
+709 RQAYAK
-715 AVTAQEAAQ
+715 VVAAQ
-724 AAYDKAMVVLTNTKA
+724 DAAQVAYDKAIVALTNAKA

-763 AQRKSKEEVLRRQA
+763 AQRKAKEEALRRQA
-777 ESDAKAKQVRQDVN
+777 ERDVKAKQVRQGVN
-791 GTQYNRVN
+791 GTQSNRVN
-799 SNTHVGLPAFISST
+799 SSKYIGVQTFMSST
-813 NEVKTTSFSAAQ
+813 NEVHTTSFSAAQ
-825 VATAKATQAVVNR
+825 VATAEATQAVVNR

-853 SDTAVY
+853 TDTAVY
-859 LLAGLGMLGLSGV
+859 LLAGLGVLGLAGV

>member
-1 MKKKESMMNSKKII
+1 MNSKKII

-21 TAILATGIISQEA
+21 TAILATGVLSQEA

-52 PVTAEQVASAKASYD
+52 PVTAEQVVSAKASYD

-77 SVVDSKKQALE
+77 SVVDSKKQALD
-88 TAKANTTAAQ
+88 TAKANTTTAQ
-98 DAVAQAE
+98 DAVAKAK
-105 TVTAQATEVNIQSA
+105 TVAVLATDTNIQVA

-133 KETVETAKTDV
+133 KEAVETAKTDV

-159 KAQGNVNQAQEAVD
+159 KAQGNVNQAQEAVAK
-173 EATQIQSEKQAAVDN
+173 ATQIQSEKQTAVDN

-210 TSKVSQAKQTVEIAK
+210 TNKVSQAGQAAETAK
-225 QNDVNLE
+225 QNDVDLE

-243 KADKAAQVA
+243 KADQAAQVA
-252 KTAVDTAKVKADETA
+252 KTAVDTAKAKADETA

-272 AEFNHPTHIVMS
+272 AEFNHPTHVVMS
-284 DEFKQNLKYLL
+284 DEFKQHFKRYAFGSMSDEALEKAIASEPASRDLNTAYL
-295 FEAPKDDMSA
+295 S
-305 LSKAVDKVIDSEAAS
+305 
-320 HKLNKA
+320 
-326 YFDTFT
+326 TFT
-332 PDTTGVKYDVE
+332 DDTTGQKYDVT
-343 NLPLELQTELSQ
+343 NLPIELQTELSQ
-355 YMAYL
+355 YFAYL
-360 VNDVRAQLGQPKLV
+360 VNDVRQQLGQPKLV
-374 VNTDAIKFASLVAA
+374 VNTDAIKFATLVAE

-401 MKAINEAAK
+401 NKAINEAAK

-416 SKKNTM
+416 NRKNQG
-422 NPYENLAGGSINS
+422 NAYENLT
-435 ALKLDDNGNSLY
+435 GNSPDSAYNLDSDGNSTY
-447 KVGDKVEATKS
+447 KIGDKVELTKS
-458 ELYQLIADN
+458 ELYKLIAEN
-467 IDNFLYEGERN
+467 VSRFIYEGGSN
-478 GSYGHAGSLI
+478 GHYGHADSLI

-493 GLAITLSHTD
+493 GISFTLSHTD
-503 QGFGEIP
+503 FGFGTVP
-510 MTETHVL
+510 MIETHVL
-517 LVPEHDLVD
+517 YTPVHDLVNFD
-526 FNKKV
+526 KKL
-531 LDPSKNVP
+531 LDESKNVP

-578 ATYDALVATPRQTA
+578 AAYDALVATPRQTA
-592 DAEAQLATA
+592 EVEAKLATA
-601 KAELVNA
+601 KAELTNA
-608 QTALTNAEQ
+608 QTALEAAEN
-617 TLATVTASHA
+617 TLSTVTASHA
-627 DKVAALDMAKASRD
+627 DKVTALDMAKATRD
-641 EAVNVLAAAQ
+641 EAVNVLTAAQ
-651 SKLAEANQELTQREV
+651 SKLAEANQELAQREV
-666 ATTVAKAKLAELEQ
+666 ATTVAKAKLTELEQ

-686 QAVIDAKATYEQLVS
+686 QAVIDAKATYEQLVT
-701 AKANLEAA
+701 AKANLATA
-709 RQAYAQ
+709 RQAYTQ

-724 AAYDKAMVVLTNTKA
+724 AAYDKAMVVLTNAKA

-791 GTQYNRVN
+791 GTQSNRVN
-799 SNTHVGLPAFISST
+799 SNTHVGLPEFISST

-825 VATAKATQAVVNR
+825 VATAEATQAVVNR

>member
-1 MKKKESMMNSKKII
+1 MNSKKII

-144 TTKEVSQSQA
+144 TTKEANQSQA
-154 QEAVN
+154 QAAVN
-159 KAQGNVNQAQEAVD
+159 EAQGNVNQAQKAVA
-173 EATQIQSEKQAAVDN
+173 EATQIQSEKQTAVDT
-188 SAKEAEVAKQGVTNA
+188 SAKE
-203 QATLAEK
+203 
-210 TSKVSQAKQTVEIAK
+210 VETAK
-225 QNDVNLE
+225 QNDVNLD

-243 KADKAAQVA
+243 KADQAAQVA
-252 KTAVDTAKVKADETA
+252 KSEVATAKAKADETA

-272 AEFNHPTHIVMS
+272 AEFNHPTHVVMT
-284 DEFKQNLKYLL
+284 DEFKNNLKQYVFGSLSG
-295 FEAPKDDMSA
+295 EALNDLVTKTIA
-305 LSKAVDKVIDSEAAS
+305 SEDES
-320 HKLNKA
+320 RKLNA
-326 YFDTFT
+326 DYLSTFT
-332 PDTTGVKYDVE
+332 PDTTGQKYDVT
-343 NLPLELQTELSQ
+343 NIPLELQTELSQ
-355 YMAYL
+355 YFAYL
-360 VNDVRAQLGQPKLV
+360 VNDVRQQLGTSKLV
-374 VNTDAIKFASLVAA
+374 VNTDAIKFATLVAE

-401 MKAINEAAK
+401 NKAINEAAK

-416 SKKNTM
+416 NRKNQG
-422 NPYENLAGGSINS
+422 NAYENLT
-435 ALKLDDNGNSLY
+435 GNSPDSAYNLDSDGNSTY
-447 KVGDKVEATKS
+447 KIGDKVELTKS
-458 ELYQLIADN
+458 ELYKLIAEN
-467 IDNFLYEGERN
+467 VSRFIYEGGSN
-478 GSYGHAGSLI
+478 GHYGHADSLI

-493 GLAITLSHTD
+493 GISFTLSHTD
-503 QGFGEIP
+503 FGFGTVP
-510 MTETHVL
+510 MIETHVL
-517 LVPEHDLVD
+517 YTPVHDLVN
-526 FNKKV
+526 FYKKL
-531 LDPSKNVP
+531 LDESKNVP

-578 ATYDALVATPRQTA
+578 AAYDALVATPRQTA
-592 DAEAQLATA
+592 EVEAKLATA
-601 KAELVNA
+601 KAELTNA
-608 QTALTNAEQ
+608 QTALEAAEN
-617 TLATVTASHA
+617 TLSTVTASHA
-627 DKVAALDMAKASRD
+627 DKVTALDMAKATRD
-641 EAVNVLAAAQ
+641 EAVNVLTAAQ
-651 SKLAEANQELTQREV
+651 SKLAEANQELAQREV
-666 ATTVAKAKLAELEQ
+666 ATTVAKAKLTELEQ

-686 QAVIDAKATYEQLVS
+686 QAVIDAKATYEQLVT
-701 AKANLEAA
+701 AKANLATA
-709 RQAYAQ
+709 RQAYTQ

-724 AAYDKAMVVLTNTKA
+724 AAYDKAMVVLTNAKA

-791 GTQYNRVN
+791 GTQSNRVN
-799 SNTHVGLPAFISST
+799 SNTHVGLPEFISST

-825 VATAKATQAVVNR
+825 VATAEATQAVVNR

>member
-1 MKKKESMMNSKKII
+1 MNSKKII

-67 TNQEAQAQAQ
+67 TNQEAQAKAQ

-144 TTKEVSQSQA
+144 TTKEANQSQA
-154 QEAVN
+154 QAAVN
-159 KAQGNVNQAQEAVD
+159 EAQGNVNQAQKAVA
-173 EATQIQSEKQAAVDN
+173 EATQIQSEKQTAVDT
-188 SAKEAEVAKQGVTNA
+188 SAKEVETAKQGVVDA
-203 QATLAEK
+203 QATVAEK
-210 TSKVSQAKQTVEIAK
+210 TDKVSQAGQTVETAK
-225 QNDVNLE
+225 QNDVNLD

-243 KADKAAQVA
+243 KADQAAQVA
-252 KTAVDTAKVKADETA
+252 KSEVATAKAKADETA

-272 AEFNHPTHIVMS
+272 AEFNHPTHVVMT
-284 DEFKQNLKYLL
+284 DEFKNNLKQYVFGSLSG
-295 FEAPKDDMSA
+295 EALNDLVTKTIA
-305 LSKAVDKVIDSEAAS
+305 SEDES
-320 HKLNKA
+320 RKLNA
-326 YFDTFT
+326 DYLSTFT
-332 PDTTGVKYDVE
+332 PDTTGQKYDVT
-343 NLPLELQTELSQ
+343 NIPLELQTELSQ
-355 YMAYL
+355 YFAYL
-360 VNDVRAQLGQPKLV
+360 VNDVRQQLGTSKLV
-374 VNTDAIKFASLVAA
+374 VNTDAIKFATLVAE

-401 MKAINEAAK
+401 NKAINEAAK

-416 SKKNTM
+416 NRKNQG
-422 NPYENLAGGSINS
+422 NAYENLT
-435 ALKLDDNGNSLY
+435 GNSPDSAYNLDSDGNSTY
-447 KVGDKVEATKS
+447 KIGDKVELTKS
-458 ELYQLIADN
+458 ELYKLIAEN
-467 IDNFLYEGERN
+467 VSRFIYEGSSN
-478 GSYGHAGSLI
+478 GHYGHAISLVK
-488 TQPSL
+488 QPSL
-493 GLAITLSHTD
+493 GIAFTLSHTD
-503 QGFGEIP
+503 FGFGTVP
-510 MTETHVL
+510 MIETHVL
-517 LVPEHDLVD
+517 YTPVHDLVNFD
-526 FNKKV
+526 KKL
-531 LDPSKNVP
+531 LDESKNVP
-539 DLVIPDKQ
+539 DLKIPDKQ

-592 DAEAQLATA
+592 DAEAKLATA
-601 KAELVNA
+601 KAELANA
-608 QTALTNAEQ
+608 QTALETAEN
-617 TLATVTASHA
+617 TLATVTASYA

-641 EAVNVLAAAQ
+641 EAVNALTAAQ
-651 SKLAEANQELTQREV
+651 SKLDAANDELAQRET

-680 ALKDAE
+680 A
-686 QAVIDAKATYEQLVS
+686 VIDAKATYEQLVK
-701 AKANLEAA
+701 AKDNLETA
-709 RQAYAQ
+709 RQAYTQ

-724 AAYDKAMVVLTNTKA
+724 AAYDKAMVVLTNAKA
-739 QTALSGTKYTNLKAA
+739 QTALSGTKYTNLKVA

-791 GTQYNRVN
+791 GTQSNRVN
-799 SNTHVGLPAFISST
+799 SNTHVGLPEFISST

-825 VATAKATQAVVNR
+825 VATAEATQAVVNR